1 MDKKEKNKLVVPII
15 CLLLSIGVWVYVTNV
30 ENKTRTTEISKIP
43 VELINSEALT
53 SSKLALAPDQEF
65 YVTLKVEGNTNDIN
79 KIKKS
84 DFKVQVDLGEYVW
97 KKGENKVPVSIVDY
111 PITVSVRNTNTLTV
125 SINIEDMVEKTMP
138 ITSNIKVTPKSGY
151 FASEP
156 TITPE
161 EVKVTGAESLVNQV
175 SKLVVT
181 DTKEGINEDIVD
193 NYRIIPVDE
202 SGNEVTGVNIS
213 EETAKVEIKVSKGKS
228 VKINVATVGELPSN
242 MKLESIES
250 SRKTVE
256 LIGPTEILDT
266 INELSTTAIDLSSI
280 TGNQDVNLSIIIPD
294 GVSVAQGE
302 EMLTARVNVIYMT
315 TKEFSVKLN
324 ITGITDGLNVLPN
337 KENIKVTIKGFKD
350 ELANVTEE
358 NIINSLDVS
367 TYKEE
372 GTFDVEPKVTLKD
385 LSGDLSIESVE
396 HVTLTVSKEIA
407 QGSQDNSST
416 DSNNS
421 NNSNNNESTGE

>member
-15 CLLLSIGVWVYVTNV
+15 CLLISIGLWVYVTNV
-30 ENKTRTTEISKIP
+30 ENKIRTTEISKIP
-43 VELINSEALT
+43 VELINSDALT
-53 SSKLALAPDQEF
+53 SSKLALSPNQEF

-84 DFKVQVDLGEYVW
+84 DFKVQVDLSEYVW

-111 PITVSVRNTNTLTV
+111 PITVSIRSTNTLTV

-138 ITSNIKVTPKSGY
+138 ITSNINVTPKSGY

-161 EVKVTGAESLVNQV
+161 EVTVTGAESLVNQV

-181 DTKEGINEDIVD
+181 DTKEGVNEDIVD
-193 NYRIIPVDE
+193 NYRIIPVNE
-202 SGNEVTGVNIS
+202 SGNEVTGVNLS
-213 EETAKVEIKVSKGKS
+213 EETAKVEIKISKGKS

-302 EMLTARVNVIYMT
+302 EMLTARVNVISMT

-337 KENIKVTIKGFKD
+337 KENIKVTIKGFED

-358 NIINSLDVS
+358 NIITSLDVS

-385 LSGDLSIESVE
+385 LSGDLSIEAVE

-416 DSNNS
+416 DSTDS
-421 NNSNNNESTGE
+421 NNSNSNESTGE